1 MEENDQDRIKRL
13 QDKMAE
19 ARAAMRDRMGK
30 HLASIGGDSK
40 YAFSQNHSG
49 SWTPTGFDAPIQSDN
64 IHVTTNHNLSDGTIR
79 FTLGTDI
86 PNPKHEKS
94 PQYTQPENTRVHLG
108 TGIIYP
114 DGRIDMLPKPAWTH
128 TADGS
133 MDERAI
139 KFILSDHLKSP
150 VRHPKTGEI
159 ITVGAHHGLNSEIQ
173 ESLLFEKWTQK
184 YKKSIDCS
192 NPKGFSQRAHCQGRK
207 KRLHE
212 DLRRWFKEKWTAQS
226 GEECGSYS
234 GRGRVKCRPSKRV
247 SEKSP
252 QTWGE
257 MSGEEKKKAVRLKQK
272 AHREGKQ
279 WSSHKSGKTWDGPKN
294 KYKPGKK
301 KMDESYLVEDDVI
314 HTGET
319 PVEYRTRLL
328 RTINSGDFESMD
340 HHDRVHGYSVF
351 IDSIKHEYPN
361 RSMPPLIVRVLDS
374 TGAPHARAL
383 RVTGVTGKSSNATLI
398 GVPASA
404 GGHRSYHGTEETQ
417 RARDV
422 TGVMTSNIAFMKPE
436 HIRTIRQIVDFS
448 GKRKRGLR
456 EVYEQIINKIL
467 TERKTKK
474 SDCGCETDIQEAK
487 EKKPYKGFKKGKN
500 HPEGGLS
507 RAEAKRQGIHA
518 GIETKDEAKRK
529 GGFGKLSKKTQKR
542 RKSFCARMCGMK
554 KRRTSSKTARDPK
567 SKINAAL
574 RVWGCRCST
583 NESYEPQTTMLT
595 EANIPTDSKL
605 WSRAKSLA
613 KKKFKVYP
621 SAYANGWAAKWYK
634 KHGGGWKKG
643 KKSMK
648 ESRELLIKL
657 IAEEVVNKRH
667 KGSMTP
673 KEIVERDRIAKSVKG
688 IRPIKGKDS
697 LKNAKYRYAT
707 YVVLRKRKGEE
718 GESESPKK
726 SKKKKD

>member
-1 MEENDQDRIKRL
+1 MKKE
-13 QDKMAE
+13 
-19 ARAAMRDRMGK
+19 
-30 HLASIGGDSK
+30 
-40 YAFSQNHSG
+40 
-49 SWTPTGFDAPIQSDN
+49 
-64 IHVTTNHNLSDGTIR
+64 
-79 FTLGTDI
+79 
-86 PNPKHEKS
+86 
-94 PQYTQPENTRVHLG
+94 
-108 TGIIYP
+108 
-114 DGRIDMLPKPAWTH
+114 
-128 TADGS
+128 
-133 MDERAI
+133 
-139 KFILSDHLKSP
+139 IL
-150 VRHPKTGEI
+150 
-159 ITVGAHHGLNSEIQ
+159 
-173 ESLLFEKWTQK
+173 EKWTQK

-234 GRGRVKCRPSKRV
+234 GRGRVKCRPSKKV

-328 RTINSGDFESMD
+328 RTINSGDITSMD
-340 HHDRVHGYSVF
+340 HHDRIHGALAY
-351 IDSIKHEYPN
+351 IDSIRDQYTGSARNINLIVAAQGNKTGKIGYKVHGISGSGKHLITTPMALGSPHRQTVETPIKHVYGLQLSSYPN
-361 RSMPPLIVRVLDS
+361 LKTEHRE
-374 TGAPHARAL
+374 TL
-383 RVTGVTGKSSNATLI
+383 RRL
-398 GVPASA
+398 
-404 GGHRSYHGTEETQ
+404 
-417 RARDV
+417 
-422 TGVMTSNIAFMKPE
+422 M
-436 HIRTIRQIVDFS
+436 DF
-448 GKRKRGLR
+448 RGLR
-456 EVYEQIINKIL
+456 EMYEQIINKIL

-507 RAEAKRQGIHA
+507 RAEAKRHGIHA

-574 RVWGCRCST
+574 RVWGCRCGT

-648 ESRELLIKL
+648 ESRELLIKM

-667 KGSMTP
+667 KGSMTA
-673 KEIVERDRIAKSVKG
+673 KEIAERDRIAKSVKG

-697 LKNAKYRYAT
+697 VKNAKYRYAT
-707 YVVLRKRKGEE
+707 YIVLRKR
-718 GESESPKK
+718 GESGEKSEKPTKKK